1 VEKKDNTRDKILRV
15 AGELFL
21 TKGYDDTRI
30 SDIIDGLDGL
40 TKGAV
45 YHYFDS
51 KEDIFEAMIDQLN
64 EKNVAMFDYILM
76 DDSLNGHDKLVKMIN
91 NGKDNDTTVMVMDM
105 TPKLLTN
112 PKLLASF
119 MRDIEEITL
128 PRYILPVI
136 KEGISDG
143 SINTK
148 YPSELAQLILVLLN
162 VWLNPLMFDADENMM
177 KHKMKMINEI
187 LKEFNIEL
195 FKLK

>member
-1 VEKKDNTRDKILRV
+1 MEKKDNTRDKILCV
-15 AGELFL
+15 AGDLFL
-21 TKGYDDTRI
+21 TKGYDGTRI

-64 EKNVAMFDYILM
+64 EKNVAMFDDILM

-91 NGKDNDTTVMVMDM
+91 NGKDNDMTEMVMGM

-148 YPSELAQLILVLLN
+148 YPRELAQLILVLLN
-162 VWLNPLMFDADENMM
+162 VWLNPLMFDADEKMM

-187 LKEFNIEL
+187 LKEFNIKL